1 LVPPDR
7 NSELEDYIPISGKTY
22 SLFGKNS
29 TTQPFYQ
36 AVQALTS
43 ELLLWY
49 PGNENDFLEYI
60 KSVSHDR
67 RALSRTSKNRIRGA
81 KKHLITSNLSYTLDQ
96 AQEILSVFMG
106 DVGNHIRSVPFRK
119 RFSDNS
125 LLTTRE
131 QYYLYMIEFELVNR
145 ICLKKFRDADFKLAL
160 LPYCLKETHTNC
172 KAEPDE
178 LDYVCKSCRKSCYI
192 NRLSKILQDDGI
204 HPYILSRGRVSKL
217 LKGLRNKHNSVGV
230 LGIACMVELIE
241 GMRLCL
247 KAELPVV
254 GIPLNANRCPRWMET
269 MHETSIDLA
278 ALHNL
283 LKAVSPD
290 IDN

>member
-1 LVPPDR
+1 
-7 NSELEDYIPISGKTY
+7 LEDYAPISGKTY
-22 SLFGKNS
+22 SLFGENS

-36 AVQALTS
+36 AIQELVS
-43 ELLLWY
+43 ELLGWY
-49 PGNENDFLEYI
+49 HGNENEFLEYI

-67 RALSRTSKNRIRGA
+67 RTLSRTSKNRIRGA
-81 KKHLITSNLSYTLDQ
+81 GKYPITSDLSYIIDQ
-96 AQEILSVFMG
+96 AQEILSEFLG
-106 DVGNHIRSVPFRK
+106 DVENHLRSVPFRK

-125 LLTTRE
+125 LLTNRE

-145 ICLKKFRDADFKLAL
+145 IYSESYRDADFKLAL

-192 NRLSKILQDDGI
+192 NRLSKILKDNGI
-204 HPYILSRGRVSKL
+204 HPYILSRGSVSQL
-217 LKGLRNKHNSVGV
+217 LKELHKKHGSLGV
-230 LGIACMVELIE
+230 LGIACLVELIE

-254 GIPLNANRCPRWMET
+254 GIPLNANRCPRWMDT